1 MKLVKS
7 KKCPICKREFI
18 PRSSTAKVCSM
29 NCAIE
34 LSKII
39 ASKEQAKNAQIA
51 RKAHRQ
57 AIANARPLSWYI
69 CRAQTVLNRS
79 ILIRDAKDGCI
90 SCGTRTASQYHAG
103 HYIPTTR
110 AIHRFNPDNIHKQ
123 CLKCNNYLHGNLTA
137 YKPNLVAKVG
147 KGIVE
152 NLEAS
157 QHTLKRWT
165 REELIDIWN
174 EYKAKKSPGD

>member
-1 MKLVKS
+1 MKPVKP
-7 KKCPICKREFI
+7 KKCSICKREFI

-29 NCAIE
+29 DCAIE
-34 LSKII
+34 HSKII
-39 ASKEQAKNAQIA
+39 ASKQQAKNAQIERA
-51 RKAHRQ
+51 THRES
-57 AIANARPLSWYI
+57 ISNARPLSWYI
-69 CRAQTVLNRS
+69 RRAQTVLNRY
-79 ILIRDAKDGCI
+79 ILIRDANDGCI

-110 AIHRFNPDNIHKQ
+110 AIHRFNPSNIHKQ

-157 QHTLKRWT
+157 QHILKRWT
-165 REELIDIWN
+165 REELTAIWN
-174 EYKAKKSPGD
+174 EYKAKKSPSD